1 MGHIILDVV
10 FLLVGFGLI
19 VVCAKRGFLKSV
31 IHFFK
36 TILAL
41 TAAYLWGSALGG
53 ILRDR
58 FILSPVRN
66 FVYDKLNA
74 AYTGATDGVDATAL
88 LNSLPEFLQ
97 TEEIQQKILS
107 AEGSGEQFVS
117 SAADSIAT
125 PVATVF
131 SNILGY
137 IGVFLIALIALWI
150 AAILLNKI
158 IEQVGILDRI
168 NTLLGAI
175 LGLFIAMILLL
186 VVSSIVKFFWG
197 AEPIYTDSLLVKL
210 FGNSPL
216 SEKIKFLNVATSWF
230 EK

>member
-1 MGHIILDVV
+1 MAFEYLDNHIHLF
-10 FLLVGFGLI
+10 FL
-19 VVCAKRGFLKSV
+19 
-31 IHFFK
+31 
-36 TILAL
+36 
-41 TAAYLWGSALGG
+41 
-53 ILRDR
+53 
-58 FILSPVRN
+58 
-66 FVYDKLNA
+66 
-74 AYTGATDGVDATAL
+74 
-88 LNSLPEFLQ
+88 
-97 TEEIQQKILS
+97 EIQQKILS